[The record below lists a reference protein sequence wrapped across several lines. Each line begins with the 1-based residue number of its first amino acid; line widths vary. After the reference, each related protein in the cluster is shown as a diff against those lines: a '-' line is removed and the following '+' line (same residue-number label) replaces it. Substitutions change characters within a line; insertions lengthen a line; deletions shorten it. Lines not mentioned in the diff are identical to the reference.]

1 MLYLEVSITN
11 QAFIFLS
18 SVAAGLIVGFVFD
31 IFRILRKVIK
41 TSNVITY
48 IEDILFWIL
57 VAIIIFILVF
67 VTNNGELRWYE
78 FLGVALGVIF
88 YHLLFSMYIIKIS
101 VKIINII
108 KKIVISILRVL
119 LFPFLFLYK
128 QLRKPC
134 RHIIHWTKKGSK
146 RVRKIFSKCK
156 RKIIVYFKNIKV
168 VLKKT

>member
-1 MLYLEVSITN
+1 MSYLEVSITN

-18 SVAAGLIVGFVFD
+18 SVVAGLIVGFVFD

-41 TSNVITY
+41 TSNIITY
-48 IEDILFWIL
+48 LEDILFWIL
-57 VAIIIFILVF
+57 VAIIIFTLVF

-88 YHLLFSMYIIKIS
+88 YQLVFSMYIIKIS
-101 VKIINII
+101 VKVIEII
-108 KKIVISILRVL
+108 KKIIISTLRIL
-119 LFPFLFLYK
+119 LFPFVFLYK

-134 RHIIHWTKKGSK
+134 RHFIHWTKKGLK
-146 RVRKIFSKCK
+146 RVRMLFSRFMKKIKL
-156 RKIIVYFKNIKV
+156 YFKNIKI